1 MEELVVR
8 PGKERKLL
16 NFYPHVYKDEILK
29 APKGPGVAKVFSA
42 DGGFLGVGYFDPEA
56 RVPFRLY
63 RFRQEGEGPLDKAFF
78 LGRFQRALKKREGL
92 GAFVRMVH
100 GEADGLPGL
109 VVDRFGEVL
118 VLQVR
123 TRSAEALRG
132 EWLPALL
139 EALAPKGVYERSD
152 VEERVKEGLSPKS
165 GPLFGKVPEVLE
177 VEEDGLVFPIPLAL
191 AQKTGF
197 YLDQR
202 ENRRRF
208 EAMVGPEDRV
218 LDVYSYVGG
227 FALRAARQGA
237 YALAVD
243 KDLEALAVLDRVA
256 LRMGLKV
263 DVRHGEAL
271 PVLRGLTGS
280 FTQILLDPP
289 TLVKRPE
296 ELPRIKAHLV
306 DLLREAYRLLAPG
319 GYVWLS
325 SCSYH
330 LGFPELLEVSRRAA
344 ADTGRRLRVHAFW
357 IQPQDHPYSLHIP
370 ESFYLKTLVLQDDP
384 LF

>member
-1 MEELVVR
+1 MERLVVR

-16 NFYPHVYKDEILK
+16 NFYPHVYKDEVQE
-29 APKGPGVAKVFSA
+29 APKAPGVARAFSA
-42 DGGFLGVGYFDPEA
+42 DGRFLGVGYYDPEA
-56 RVPFRLY
+56 RIPFRLY
-63 RFRQEGEGPLDKAFF
+63 RFAQEGEGPLDRAFF
-78 LGRFQRALKKREGL
+78 LGRFQRAWEKRKGL
-92 GAFVRMVH
+92 GSSFRLVH

-165 GPLFGKVPEVLE
+165 GPLFGEVPEVLE
-177 VEEDGLVFPIPLAL
+177 VEEDGFLFPIPLAL

-243 KDLEALAVLDRVA
+243 KDLSALAVLDRVA

-280 FTQILLDPP
+280 FTHILLDPP

-296 ELPRIKAHLV
+296 ELPRMKAHLV
-306 DLLREAYRLLAPG
+306 ELLREAYRLLTPG

-344 ADTGRRLRVHAFW
+344 ADMGRRLRVHAFW
-357 IQPQDHPYSLHIP
+357 IQPRDHPYSLHIP